1 MKLISDPSRSRERG
15 TQIAEFA
22 VALPLLLFLVLLVT
36 EGAGVIRA
44 HQVLN
49 NIAREGARFAS
60 NTHFGTGSADDIVR
74 DMMTYGWTNNVSFL
88 CNGTLSSPCAVPTE
102 TVAPAP
108 TYGPVANSYTY
119 TGSSSMCPSATVV
132 IIEHVWVPTATGINI
147 ETSRISV
154 TCNYGLHYMPRLVG
168 IPNTVTLSATA
179 EFRNLQA
186 F

>member
-1 MKLISDPSRSRERG
+1 MKLTTDPSRSKERG
-15 TQIAEFA
+15 TQVAEFA

-60 NTHFGTGSADDIVR
+60 NTTFSGTMTADDTVR
-74 DMMTYGWTNNVSFL
+74 DMMAYGWTNNVSFL

-102 TVAPAP
+102 TVAAAPA
-108 TYGPVANSYTY
+108 YGLDANSYTY

-132 IIEHVWVPTATGINI
+132 IIQPVWVLTSTGVYIY
-147 ETSRISV
+147 TSRISV
-154 TCNYGLHYMPRLVG
+154 TCNYALHYMPRLLG

-179 EFRNLQA
+179 EFRNL
-186 F
+186 